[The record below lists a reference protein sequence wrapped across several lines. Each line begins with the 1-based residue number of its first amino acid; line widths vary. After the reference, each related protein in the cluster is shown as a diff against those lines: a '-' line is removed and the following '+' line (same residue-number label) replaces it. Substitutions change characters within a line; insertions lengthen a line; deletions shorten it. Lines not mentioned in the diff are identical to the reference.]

1 MQTLERLVVE
11 FSLTDGLEDGGKL
24 FVQTNSLK
32 QVHIIDISVS
42 KLSMAERLV
51 LIHLLSG
58 ADGDVIAVCI
68 LKNVIMCKLMA

>member
-1 MQTLERLVVE
+1 MRTLERLVVE

-32 QVHIIDISVS
+32 QVHMIDISVS

-68 LKNVIMCKLMA
+68 LKNVIMCKLTA

>member
-1 MQTLERLVVE
+1 MRTLERLVVE

-68 LKNVIMCKLMA
+68 LKNVIMCKLTA